1 MTIQKVNNALLY
13 GVSGDTKPTNY
24 ADNTIFFEQDT
35 GSTYRSVSGS
45 WSLFSGASKTETLS
59 NKTIDAELQTDI
71 SKVAIAPHVRDT
83 GWASPYPANVFTQGL
98 MVGWTEMGTK
108 AMVAVD
114 SSHGIS
120 STYTTAATANSVQGG
135 LKSGVAFT
143 YRQFSPYIRVKFSIG
158 ASTNNRVFV
167 GFAASSTIVTSD
179 TLLGS
184 GNAGV
189 GVGWRSATDTN
200 WSVFNSDGTS
210 AQTITSTG
218 VAKNTGVRMVE
229 IKMDESVPNIVVKL
243 DGTTYATLTTNI
255 PSGTQSLCGYIFV
268 EPSTASAHVFKLYNV
283 WYEHKRTV
291 TPL

>member
-24 ADNTIFFEQDT
+24 ADNTLFFEQDT
-35 GSTYRSVSGS
+35 GSIYRSASGS
-45 WSLFSGASKTETLS
+45 WSLFRGASKTEVLT
-59 NKTIDAELQTDI
+59 NKTIDAESQTNI
-71 SKVAIAPHVRDT
+71 SKIAIAPHVRDT

-98 MVGWTEMGTK
+98 LVGWTEMGTK
-108 AMVAVD
+108 AFNAVD
-114 SSHGIS
+114 PSHGITS
-120 STYTTAATANSVQGG
+120 SYTTAATANTVQGG

-143 YRQFSPYIRVKFSIG
+143 YRQFSPYMRVKFAFG

-167 GFAASSTIVTSD
+167 GFAASATIVTSD

-189 GVGWRSATDTN
+189 GVGWRSVTDTN
-200 WSVFNSDGTS
+200 WSVFNSDGTA

-218 VAKNTGVRMVE
+218 VAKDTAVRMVE
-229 IKMDESVPNIVVKL
+229 IKMNESVPNIVVKM

-268 EPSTASAHVFKLYNV
+268 EPSTASSHFLRLYNI